1 MSRRDFTRIDRPA
14 KPDKP
19 HPDFPLFPHA
29 NGTWAKKIRGR
40 LHYFGPWDDPDA
52 AFAKWLSEKD
62 DLLAGRLPR
71 QSPEALTVGGL
82 CGQFLTNR
90 ERKLEAGELSR
101 LTFDDYAEVCRI
113 VLRVFGPRRLLS
125 DVRADDFERLR
136 AGFPKHWSPVTV
148 AGRVNRIRCVFNF
161 AYKHGLT
168 DRLPLFGEGF
178 KRPPKTTLRKH
189 RTAQGPRM
197 FEAAEIQRILE
208 AASPV
213 LRAMVMLGINC
224 GFGNHDVGTLPVSA
238 LDLDA
243 GWVDFPRGKT
253 GIDRRC
259 PLWPETVAAVRAWLK
274 VRPEPADADDA
285 GLVFVTRKGGRWVKP
300 TTTDNPVSKE
310 FRKLLDGLGM
320 NGHRNFYALRHT
332 FQTIADESGDFVGVR
347 HMMGHAFNGDISAV
361 YRERVSDAR
370 LRKVVDTVRQWLF
383 ADADMT

>member
-1 MSRRDFTRIDRPA
+1 
-14 KPDKP
+14 
-19 HPDFPLFPHA
+19 
-29 NGTWAKKIRGR
+29 
-40 LHYFGPWDDPDA
+40 
-52 AFAKWLSEKD
+52 
-62 DLLAGRLPR
+62 
-71 QSPEALTVGGL
+71 
-82 CGQFLTNR
+82 
-90 ERKLEAGELSR
+90 
-101 LTFDDYAEVCRI
+101 
-113 VLRVFGPRRLLS
+113 
-125 DVRADDFERLR
+125 
-136 AGFPKHWSPVTV
+136 
-148 AGRVNRIRCVFNF
+148 
-161 AYKHGLT
+161 
-168 DRLPLFGEGF
+168 
-178 KRPPKTTLRKH
+178 
-189 RTAQGPRM
+189 M